1 MFIFA
6 FLKNETSI
14 MKKMVFA
21 LALTLA
27 IGNVFSQ
34 EDAVKDSIPDGW
46 KRGGN
51 VLLTFSQ
58 SSFNNE
64 WTGGGTGNLSAN
76 VLINYDFNKKKN
88 DWIWDNKLIVDY
100 GVNKD
105 RDEDEFSKNNDRLEF
120 NSNVGKK
127 AKGNWYYTVYFNF
140 KTQLDSGVSFNDFG
154 EERTESKNSHFFSP
168 AYFQAGPGMLW
179 KKSDNFNVNISPL
192 AAKLVVV
199 DSKFTDPDSD
209 EAIVEEVSGETV
221 INDSGVEVPKT
232 VINAFGVEEGKTTRF
247 ELGASVRG
255 YAKFDIMKNVS
266 MENILLLYSNYLEDP
281 QNVDIDYTM
290 NLALQVNKYISA
302 SFIFQT
308 IYDDNANRLGFQVRE
323 AFGLGVN
330 VGF

>member
-1 MFIFA
+1 
-6 FLKNETSI
+6 